1 MSALVHA
8 RAPSNAERERRR
20 IWTIEPARLMSI
32 DETRA
37 GGRMF
42 AVGYVLG
49 REDSNLQLPG

>member
-8 RAPSNAERERRR
+8 RAPSNAERKRTR
-20 IWTIEPARLMSI
+20 IWSIEPARFVPVC
-32 DETRA
+32 DTRD

-42 AVGYVLG
+42 AAGYILG